1 MIVII
6 ITRFEDMVSRWM
18 NKANT
23 ILPSTLRLPMNL
35 QLLPSGSKNMM
46 TTMRMRMMMR
56 RRRRRRSTT
65 EMIKKELLNSE

>member
-1 MIVII
+1 MIVTI
-6 ITRFEDMVSRWM
+6 ITRFEDMVSQWM

-46 TTMRMRMMMR
+46 TTVRMRMMTMM
-56 RRRRRRSTT
+56 RRRRSTT
-65 EMIKKELLNSE
+65 EMIKKEMLYSE